1 MKSKIALAQESILVK
16 FSLLNFNKFRLF
28 YTIAIILLLGQ
39 SCNKQSENVN
49 TDTSIIEKKEL
60 SDGSFKFFDSLAKQ
74 GEFEFALS
82 EIKKQQNKINENSS
96 KAFDLNLIAGNFYYA
111 LGFYDS
117 AEYCWKK
124 AESSIYR
131 QENKIVQASLLTNL
145 GVINTIKGYN
155 KTAIDYFL
163 KAKMIFEKS
172 KIKDDNY
179 WKNLIN
185 IGVAYLSLMQL
196 EEAKKI
202 FNQIDEKKSIEIAF
216 LLHFNK
222 SKVAA
227 LEINKEQF
235 IKELELAK
243 NLLAKV
249 PIYQNVFKDHEYEY
263 LYQFK
268 EKEVLKELVEN
279 DRPYFSTFYLY
290 SQLQYIQA
298 SIFVGEILPVNID
311 YLIDKKTEI
320 ESSDDLYLK
329 SMFYSVIAQ
338 YYESKNMFELAVE
351 FLKLE
356 QECIDDLRN
365 ESNTLLL
372 NDYKYLLEINSNTQ
386 ENELLKK
393 QKQIQNQKLQTQ
405 KYISFLFVLLFFAL
419 IIILVIIFINVK
431 KNKEL
436 IKSKIELSRL
446 EILTYKNQ
454 QAELQKKIIQNEN
467 KFHAI
472 KNQMGKI
479 AILKKQMEDFFDE
492 LTTAQNED
500 IESKKKKA
508 KLNLNSF
515 FSNYQDLAIIASV
528 NEETFNVFQ
537 NLNQKYP
544 CLKENE
550 IKVLTLLKQNY
561 TTKEI
566 ASLLSYSE
574 KNIEYIRAQ
583 IRRKLSLDPQSSLS
597 SFVETNL

>member
-28 YTIAIILLLGQ
+28 FTIAIILLLGQ

-202 FNQIDEKKSIEIAF
+202 FNQIDENKSKEIAF

-311 YLIDKKTEI
+311 YLIDKKTEV

-479 AILKKQMEDFFDE
+479 AILKKQMEDFLNE

-508 KLNLNSF
+508 KLNMNSF

-574 KNIEYIRAQ
+574 KNIEYIRTQ

>member
-28 YTIAIILLLGQ
+28 FTIAIILLLGQ

-163 KAKMIFEKS
+163 KAKIIFEKHN
-172 KIKDDNY
+172 IKDDNY
-179 WKNLIN
+179 WKNYIN
-185 IGVAYLSLMQL
+185 IGVAYLSLMQF

-311 YLIDKKTEI
+311 YLIDKKTEV

-454 QAELQKKIIQNEN
+454 QAELQKKITQNEI
-467 KFHAI
+467 KFHVI

-479 AILKKQMEDFFDE
+479 AILKKQMEDFLNE

>member
-16 FSLLNFNKFRLF
+16 FFLLNFKKLRLF
-28 YTIAIILLLGQ
+28 FTIVIILLLGQ
-39 SCNKQSENVN
+39 SCNNQSEEVK
-49 TDTSIIEKKEL
+49 TETYITEKKEL

-96 KAFDLNLIAGNFYYA
+96 RAFDLNLIAGNFYYA
-111 LGFYDS
+111 IGFYDS

-124 AESSIYR
+124 AESTIHR
-131 QENKIVQASLLTNL
+131 QENKVVQASLLTNL

-163 KAKMIFEKS
+163 KAKIIFEKH

-179 WKNLIN
+179 WKNYIN

-202 FNQIDEKKSIEIAF
+202 FNQIDEKKSTEIAF

-235 IKELELAK
+235 ITELELAK

-268 EKEVLKELVEN
+268 EKQVLKELVES
-279 DRPYFSTFYLY
+279 DRPDFSTFYLY

-298 SIFVGEILPVNID
+298 CIFVGEILPVNID
-311 YLIDKKTEI
+311 YLLDKKTEV

-372 NDYKYLLEINSNTQ
+372 NDYKYLLEINSKTQ

-436 IKSKIELSRL
+436 IKSKMELSRL

-467 KFHAI
+467 KFNAI

-492 LTTAQNED
+492 LNNKQIED
-500 IESKKKKA
+500 LEAKKKKA
-508 KLNLNSF
+508 KLNMNSF

-528 NEETFNVFQ
+528 NEETFDVFQ

-583 IRRKLSLDPQSSLS
+583 IRRKLNLDAHISLS

>member
-28 YTIAIILLLGQ
+28 FTIAIILLLGQ

-202 FNQIDEKKSIEIAF
+202 FNQIDENKSKEIAF

-311 YLIDKKTEI
+311 YLIDKKTEV

-479 AILKKQMEDFFDE
+479 AILKKQMEDFLNE

-508 KLNLNSF
+508 KLNMNSF

>member
-28 YTIAIILLLGQ
+28 FTIAIILLLGQ

-82 EIKKQQNKINENSS
+82 EIKKQQNKIYENSS

-163 KAKMIFEKS
+163 KAKIIFEKHN
-172 KIKDDNY
+172 IKDDNY
-179 WKNLIN
+179 WKNYIN
-185 IGVAYLSLMQL
+185 IGVAYLSLMQF

-311 YLIDKKTEI
+311 YLIDKKTEV

-492 LTTAQNED
+492 LSNKQIED
-500 IESKKKKA
+500 IEVKKKKA
-508 KLNLNSF
+508 KLNMNSF

>member
-28 YTIAIILLLGQ
+28 FTIAIILLLGQ

-163 KAKMIFEKS
+163 KAKIIFEKHN
-172 KIKDDNY
+172 IKDDNY
-179 WKNLIN
+179 WKNYIN
-185 IGVAYLSLMQL
+185 IGVAYLSLMQF

-311 YLIDKKTEI
+311 YLIDKKTEV

-393 QKQIQNQKLQTQ
+393 QKQIQTQKLQTQ

-492 LTTAQNED
+492 LSNKQIED
-500 IESKKKKA
+500 IEVKKKKA
-508 KLNLNSF
+508 KLNMNSF

-528 NEETFNVFQ
+528 NEETFDVFQ
-537 NLNQKYP
+537 NLNKKYP

-583 IRRKLSLDPQSSLS
+583 IRRKLNLDAHISLS

>member
-185 IGVAYLSLMQL
+185 IGVAYLSLKQL

-202 FNQIDEKKSIEIAF
+202 FNQIDENKSKEIAF

-311 YLIDKKTEI
+311 YLIDKKTEV